1 MRAAPDEQWHDT
13 EEVVRRLLRDGVP
26 RPATPGDRMRQIR
39 RRVRQRRR
47 RRATAAG
54 AVTALTAVV
63 ACFLLLPGPR
73 PPGDAHSPAAAPDRR
88 SALPAATPSPSPA
101 ATRSLTTVRLLEET
115 ALTLTVPRGWDSL
128 SVGDDGWA
136 TGFVSSQP
144 LSRPPDGSCP
154 DGADGALLTCRPLKA
169 LEEGGVLMAFQPAAT
184 GKAGLATPLRVGEP
198 SPAGKGCR
206 ILLGDTELTAW
217 GHGRSTAYG
226 KPFEV
231 RVDVCLRA
239 PSDATLTAV
248 TDALTTAFPRVDG

>member
-63 ACFLLLPGPR
+63 ACVLLLPGPR

-88 SALPAATPSPSPA
+88 SVPPTATPSPA
-101 ATRSLTTVRLLEET
+101 ATRSLTTVRLLDDT

-169 LEEGGVLMAFQPAAT
+169 LEEGGVLMEFQPAAT

-226 KPFEV
+226 KPFDV